1 MKRARILAA
10 AFLLAFVPGAIAHS
24 LARADA
30 APAAPTQDAERPI
43 DFEPIPLEGD
53 AKPPKASEWVN
64 AARVRITR
72 RGPRASGCRAWR
84 ARSWLKVHCDARIT
98 ALSLVGGSGAG
109 TSFWLAPPKPGEPA
123 PESGEVIFPMRPGDR
138 RIFELF
144 SFGETYGGS
153 MVSPGLVLQ
162 EHWIAGEPAPTVVLY

>member
-1 MKRARILAA
+1 MKRARLLLAA
-10 AFLLAFVPGAIAHS
+10 ALLALVPGVIAHS

-30 APAAPTQDAERPI
+30 APAEDPERPL
-43 DFEPIPLEGD
+43 DFEPIPVD
-53 AKPPKASEWVN
+53 DDPKPPATSEWVK
-64 AARVRITR
+64 AARVQITR
-72 RGPRASGCRAWR
+72 KGPRAAGCRAWR
-84 ARSWLKVHCDARIT
+84 ARSWLKVHCDAKIT
-98 ALSLVGGSGAG
+98 AASLVGGTSAG
-109 TSFWLAPPKPGEPA
+109 TSFWLSPPKPGEPA
-123 PESGEVIFPMRPGDR
+123 PEAGEVIFPMRPGDR

>member
-10 AFLLAFVPGAIAHS
+10 ALALAFVPGAIVHS
-24 LARADA
+24 LPRADA
-30 APAAPTQDAERPI
+30 APAAPPEEAERPI
-43 DFEPIPLEGD
+43 DFEPILVED
-53 AKPPKASEWVN
+53 DLKPPKSSEWVN

-72 RGPRASGCRAWR
+72 RGPRAAGCRAWR
-84 ARSWLKVHCDARIT
+84 TRSWLKVHCDAKIT
-98 ALSLVGGSGAG
+98 AAALVGGTSAG
-109 TSFWLAPPKPGEPA
+109 TSFWLSPPKPGEPS
-123 PESGEVIFPMRPGDR
+123 PEAGEVMFPMRPGDR

-162 EHWIAGEPAPTVVLY
+162 EYWLAGEPAPTVVMY